1 LTRALDRA
9 WDRFGAELPGL
20 TVPTLA
26 VHGEDDP
33 IAPISG
39 VRAYAD
45 EIPTIRVRAFDDA
58 RHDILNESVH
68 RQVAAA
74 IVEFI
79 GEQAA
84 A

>member
-1 LTRALDRA
+1 
-9 WDRFGAELPGL
+9 LPAL

-33 IAPISG
+33 IAPIGG

-45 EIPTIRVRAFDDA
+45 EVPAFRVRAFDGA

-74 IVEFI
+74 IVDFI
-79 GEQAA
+79 GGQTAA